1 MSKKFLRTL
10 IAVLL
15 ICSMLGFPT
24 AFADENA
31 TVTGSDVNLR
41 SGPGTNFPV
50 IDCLPKG
57 EIVIVTDMSNPD
69 WYAVTH
75 DGVSGYMSSRYL
87 KVSQSE
93 PDPAPAPVEPD
104 PAPASDPAPVADP
117 TPAPAPVQ
125 VDGTPGHI
133 NAMYVRFRS
142 GPSTSSAILG
152 EYNNGKTLTI
162 TGRSGDWVACV
173 IDGRA
178 GYVFGQYVTVDG
190 SSAPVVQPTPAPT
203 PEPTPD
209 PDEGGE
215 VVIVG
220 EDPEFYTYLDSL
232 FK

>member
-104 PAPASDPAPVADP
+104 PAPADPAPVADP
-117 TPAPAPVQ
+117 TPAPA
-125 VDGTPGHI
+125 
-133 NAMYVRFRS
+133 
-142 GPSTSSAILG
+142 SSNPPYSSPALS
-152 EYNNGKTLTI
+152 YNLQQ
-162 TGRSGDWVACV
+162 
-173 IDGRA
+173 RA
-178 GYVFGQYVTVDG
+178 
-190 SSAPVVQPTPAPT
+190 APPPPTPPPPVLCPGT
-203 PEPTPD
+203 KRPLREPFLGTLR
-209 PDEGGE
+209 
-215 VVIVG
+215 V
-220 EDPEFYTYLDSL
+220 F
-232 FK
+232 

>member
-57 EIVIVTDMSNPD
+57 EVVIVTDMSNPD

-87 KVSQSE
+87 KVSQPE

-104 PAPASDPAPVADP
+104 PAPADPAPRAD
-117 TPAPAPVQ
+117 TPPPPPPR
-125 VDGTPGHI
+125 PGGR
-133 NAMYVRFRS
+133 NARTHQRHVCALPFR
-142 GPSTSSAILG
+142 PLHQ
-152 EYNNGKTLTI
+152 L
-162 TGRSGDWVACV
+162 C
-173 IDGRA
+173 
-178 GYVFGQYVTVDG
+178 
-190 SSAPVVQPTPAPT
+190 
-203 PEPTPD
+203 D
-209 PDEGGE
+209 PGG
-215 VVIVG
+215 V
-220 EDPEFYTYLDSL
+220 
-232 FK
+232 